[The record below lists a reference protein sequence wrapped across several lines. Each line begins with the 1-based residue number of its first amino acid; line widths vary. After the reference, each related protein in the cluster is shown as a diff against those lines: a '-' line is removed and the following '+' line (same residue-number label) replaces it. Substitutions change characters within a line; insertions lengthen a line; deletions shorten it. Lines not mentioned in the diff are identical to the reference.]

1 MGLDFK
7 EAKMK
12 KICDGRVVIVTGA
25 ARGIGREYALQLAAH
40 GARVVVNDLGS
51 TRDGI
56 GRDESAA
63 QAVVDE
69 IRGAGGEAIANGDD
83 IADWNGARHL
93 IESTVAHF
101 GGLHG
106 LVNNAGILRDRTLVN
121 MEESEW
127 DAVIDVHL
135 KGTFAP
141 SHHAAAY
148 WRALQ
153 KESGQPA
160 GGRIINTTSSSG
172 LFGNIGQ
179 ANYGAA
185 KAGVA
190 AMTVIAAREL
200 KRYGVTVNAICP
212 HAQTRM
218 TESLRERTPEEIEA
232 RHPRWIAPVVVWLA
246 SQDSDDVTGRIFEVG
261 GGFLAA
267 LEGWHRGPQA
277 EPVDDP
283 ERIGPVLQ
291 DLARRARRNA
301 DMKGND
307 LD

>member
-1 MGLDFK
+1 MSKVCQD
-7 EAKMK
+7 
-12 KICDGRVVIVTGA
+12 RVVIVTGA
-25 ARGIGREYALQLAAH
+25 ARGIGREYALHLARE
-40 GARVVVNDLGS
+40 GARVVVNDIG
-51 TRDGI
+51 TARDGH
-56 GRDESAA
+56 GQDHSAA
-63 QAVVDE
+63 QSVVDE
-69 IRGAGGEAIANGDD
+69 IIAEGGQAIANSDN
-83 IADWNGARHL
+83 IADWNGSRNL

-106 LVNNAGILRDRTLVN
+106 LVNNAGILRDRMMVN

-127 DAVIDVHL
+127 DAVINVHL

-141 SHHAAAY
+141 SHHAAVY
-148 WRALQ
+148 WRNLQ
-153 KESGQPA
+153 KQTGEPA
-160 GGRIINTTSSSG
+160 SGRIINTTSSSG

-179 ANYGAA
+179 TNYGAA
-185 KAGVA
+185 KAGIA

-232 RHPRWIAPVVVWLA
+232 RHPRWISPVVVWLA
-246 SQDSDDVTGRIFEVG
+246 SQESDEVTGRIFEVG

-267 LEGWHRGPQA
+267 LEGWHRGPESA
-277 EPVDDP
+277 PMDDASQ
-283 ERIGPVLQ
+283 IGPILKE
-291 DLARRARRNA
+291 LSRNARRNA

>member
-1 MGLDFK
+1 MGTLCED
-7 EAKMK
+7 
-12 KICDGRVVIVTGA
+12 RVVIVTGA

-40 GARVVVNDLGS
+40 GARVVVNDLGAA
-51 TRDGI
+51 RDGI
-56 GRDESAA
+56 GRDLSAA

-69 IRGAGGEAIANGDD
+69 IQAAGGTAVANGDD
-83 IADWNGARHL
+83 VSDWQGARRMV
-93 IESTVAHF
+93 ETTVERF
-101 GGLHG
+101 GGLHA

-127 DAVIDVHL
+127 DAVIQVHL

-153 KESGQPA
+153 KESGQPVNA
-160 GGRIINTTSSSG
+160 RIINTSSSSG

-179 ANYGAA
+179 CNYGAA
-185 KAGVA
+185 KAGIA
-190 AMTVIAAREL
+190 AMTIIAAREL
-200 KRYGVTVNAICP
+200 KRYGVTVNAISP

-218 TESLRERTPEEIEA
+218 TENLRERTPEEIAA

-246 SQDSDDVTGRIFEVG
+246 SAQSEEVTGRIFEVG

-267 LEGWHRGPQA
+267 LEGWHRGPEA

-283 ERIGPVLQ
+283 ERIGPVLL

-301 DMKGND
+301 DMKGKD